1 MTDITTW
8 WKILPMYVKLAS
20 NGNSTS
26 TYSKLV
32 ISSTIGIA
40 LPFYHYGC
48 FHQSFQ
54 NPHCHHQD
62 QLETGFHGNR
72 SGLSS
77 WSVDAEQNS
86 PSSNPSLTLLS
97 SCHPVIIWVNI
108 IQHFQWAI
116 DKATWGSTSNITF
129 LLHRHLESVAAS
141 LFVWNCLSWQKV
153 SIRWRDPNNNTD
165 SEARCLVYGPK
176 GL

>member
-1 MTDITTW
+1 MTDIT
-8 WKILPMYVKLAS
+8 YVKLAS

-26 TYSKLV
+26 THSKLV
-32 ISSTIGIA
+32 ISSTIV
-40 LPFYHYGC
+40 LPFYRYGR
-48 FHQSFQ
+48 FHQSLK

-97 SCHPVIIWVNI
+97 SCHHLIEYFTAFPVSKARQSYLREPVQYYFFHWVRKVI
-108 IQHFQWAI
+108 PPPPP
-116 DKATWGSTSNITF
+116 TS
-129 LLHRHLESVAAS
+129 LCR
-141 LFVWNCLSWQKV
+141 
-153 SIRWRDPNNNTD
+153 
-165 SEARCLVYGPK
+165 PK
-176 GL
+176 GLKRDKNGLQMGQKGIRMDWKGLKNYQTG

>member
-1 MTDITTW
+1 MTDITC
-8 WKILPMYVKLAS
+8 VKLAS

-26 TYSKLV
+26 THSKLV
-32 ISSTIGIA
+32 ISSTIA
-40 LPFYHYGC
+40 LPFYHYGR

-54 NPHCHHQD
+54 NPLCHHQD

-97 SCHPVIIWVNI
+97 SCHHLIEHFTAFPVSNRQSYLREH
-108 IQHFQWAI
+108 IQYYFF
-116 DKATWGSTSNITF
+116 TTP
-129 LLHRHLESVAAS
+129 HLDSVAAS
-141 LFVWNCLSWQKV
+141 LFVWNWLSWQKA

-165 SEARCLVYGPK
+165 TEARCLV
-176 GL
+176 